1 MRILVTRP
9 LEDAEATVAKLK
21 SLGHEAMAAPLL
33 DIRFIEDARIDLD
46 GVQAILATSANG
58 IRALERATPR
68 RDMRVLAVGP
78 QTAQAARL
86 AGFANVENAAGNA
99 ATLAEAAARWA
110 KPEGGAL
117 LHVQGQETQGG
128 LSERLRTL
136 GYDVRSAVLY
146 EAAAVESLPQE
157 AAEAL
162 QAGTLDAIMF
172 YSPRS
177 ARVFFKCVVNAGI
190 AQTTSGVSALCISKP
205 TAEGLRPLVFR
216 EVLTAARPD
225 QEAMLRLVAE
235 ARRL

>member
-9 LEDAEATVAKLK
+9 SEDAEATVAKLK

-33 DIRFIEDARIDLD
+33 DIRFREDATIDLN
-46 GVQAILATSANG
+46 GVQAILATSANA
-58 IRALERATPR
+58 IRALQQSGAP

-110 KPEGGAL
+110 KPQDGAL
-117 LHVQGQETQGG
+117 LHVQGQETAGG
-128 LSERLRTL
+128 LSARLGAL
-136 GYDVRSAVLY
+136 GYEVRSVVLY
-146 EAAAVESLPQE
+146 EAAEAESLPE
-157 AAEAL
+157 DAAAAL
-162 QAGTLDAIMF
+162 QAGTLDAAMF

-190 AQTTSGVSALCISKP
+190 AQTTSGLSALCISKP
-205 TAEGLRPLVFR
+205 TAEALKPLVFR
-216 EVLTAARPD
+216 EILTAARPD
-225 QEAMLRLVAE
+225 QDAMLRLVAE